1 MSDLEREL
9 VGHLLATS
17 YDALTPE
24 AERAARRELVWFL
37 GTAVAGSAAPGSD
50 GITGYVADIEG
61 RPEATVCGRGLL
73 APAHLAAMAN
83 ATFAKA
89 YEFEDKLWI
98 GRTHGFGIGMAVV
111 PAVLALA
118 EHRGGLAGQPLIAA
132 IAAATD
138 LHARLISA
146 PVDATFNSIGW
157 NSAYLFSNLGAV
169 AGAARVLQLD
179 AEQTMNAFGLA
190 YAQLAGNYQ
199 GQVEGVL
206 GVRLQAGFAVR
217 NGIMA
222 AQLAQRGLTGVK
234 SWLTGRYGLFN
245 LYFGTHDV
253 DVASITAD
261 LGTRL
266 RGESLGFKS
275 YPCGLVA
282 HRALD
287 SLSELLARE
296 QVDPS
301 AVAAVRVFGDDHL
314 RIMAEPAETRTN
326 PTSFV
331 EAQFSIAWACASIIR
346 TGELGLSSFGVPALA
361 DTETRSLAALVRVD
375 AVAGRDCSWVEIERR
390 DGTVARGPAITVAHG
405 HPDNPLSDE
414 EIRDIYV
421 SCIDWAD
428 PSGQLSAARG
438 LAGRLLED
446 GDPLPSG
453 EISSALRSRSPGVIS
468 GSLTTRRLPSR

>member
-1 MSDLEREL
+1 MSDLERQL
-9 VGHLLATS
+9 VENLLATS
-17 YDALTPE
+17 YEALSPK

-37 GTAVAGSAAPGSD
+37 GTAVAGSAAPGSAE
-50 GITGYVADIEG
+50 IIGYLADIDG
-61 RPEATVCGRGLL
+61 RPEATVCGRGQK
-73 APAHLAAMAN
+73 APAHLAGMAN

-118 EHRGGLAGQPLIAA
+118 ENRGGLAGRPLIAA

-138 LHARLISA
+138 LHARLVSA

-169 AGAARVLQLD
+169 AGAARALQLD
-179 AEQTMNAFGLA
+179 GEQTMNAFGLA

-199 GQVEGVL
+199 GQIEGVL

-222 AQLAQRGLTGVK
+222 AQLAQRGITGVK

-245 LYFGTHDV
+245 LYFSGHDV
-253 DVASITAD
+253 DIASITKG

-266 RGESLGFKS
+266 YGESLGFKS

-287 SLSELLARE
+287 SLSELLERE
-296 QVDPS
+296 PVDAS
-301 AVAAVRVFGDDHL
+301 MIAAVRVFGDDHL
-314 RIMAEPAETRTN
+314 RIMAEPVETRTN
-326 PTSFV
+326 PSSFV
-331 EAQFSIAWACASIIR
+331 EAQFSIPWACASIIR
-346 TGELGLSSFGVPALA
+346 TGRLSLSNFGGPALA
-361 DTETRSLAALVRVD
+361 NAETRRLATLVQVD
-375 AVAGRDCSWVEIERR
+375 AAAERDCSWVEIERR
-390 DGTVARGPAITVAHG
+390 DGTVARGPEVTVARG
-405 HPDNPLSDE
+405 HPDNPLSDDA
-414 EIRDIYV
+414 IRDVYV

-428 PSGQLSAARG
+428 TSGQLGAARG
-438 LAGRLLED
+438 LADRVLNAD
-446 GDPLPSG
+446 NPLPSM
-453 EISSALRSRSPGVIS
+453 EISAALRPRLPGAIS
-468 GSLTTRRLPSR
+468 GG